1 MTDTWL
7 ILSLLYE
14 WLAAGG
20 RNAERMLASS
30 LDGLYTRYY
39 TNNGRIITCIDVFKR
54 EKFFKLNA
62 IFT

>member
-1 MTDTWL
+1 MTATWL

-20 RNAERMLASS
+20 RN
-30 LDGLYTRYY
+30 TRYY
-39 TNNGRIITCIDVFKR
+39 TNNGRIITYIDIFKR
-54 EKFFKLNA
+54 EKLFKLNA